1 LGCKIAFLKPVE
13 LYWNIYL
20 EKEGKSH
27 QPNVV
32 ELAMHI
38 CDFFHFDI
46 IFRMFSKHD
55 NFSGIVTKQDM
66 TNTTLLTLGGAIN
79 VKKWIEQNVHTTKI
93 ENIDILDDYFIL

>member
-1 LGCKIAFLKPVE
+1 
-13 LYWNIYL
+13 
-20 EKEGKSH
+20 
-27 QPNVV
+27 
-32 ELAMHI
+32 MHI

-79 VKKWIEQNVHTTKI
+79 VKKWIEQNVQTTKI
-93 ENIDILDDYFIL
+93 ENISTILTIVSSLKMFGFYTKSKDLQVIFDFE